1 MLGMPPLVGLPSQ
14 PPAEHSPN
22 SSSIEKL
29 PGSEGQDEREEED
42 KVQARSWLA
51 PASSGLPPPSLP
63 RSLPAGAVTGPGTS
77 PVPASSAAHLS
88 SCRPSAPARVE
99 HLDLCCSSLHLGG
112 RPSLGVWGGSEE
124 ARPLTG
130 PRCESKPEVT

>member
-63 RSLPAGAVTGPGTS
+63 RSLPAAGSHWPRNIPSPGQLRSTPILLPAVSACQGRASGPLLLL
-77 PVPASSAAHLS
+77 PAS
-88 SCRPSAPARVE
+88 
-99 HLDLCCSSLHLGG
+99 GG
-112 RPSLGVWGGSEE
+112 QAQSRGVG
-124 ARPLTG
+124 R
-130 PRCESKPEVT
+130 K